1 MPSPKL
7 WISAWGG
14 GWAPWGRRFGE
25 GISSNLRRLK
35 YHRSN
40 RLASYS
46 SRRHSQEEDLSRL
59 SGAPSQGDHSNHI
72 HLESD
77 PDGAAS
83 SLSSQGPK

>member
-14 GWAPWGRRFGE
+14 GWASWGRRFGE
-25 GISSNLRRLK
+25 GISSNLRLK
-35 YHRSN
+35 CHRSN

-46 SRRHSQEEDLSRL
+46 SRRHSQEEDLRRPSE
-59 SGAPSQGDHSNHI
+59 APSQGDHSNHI

-77 PDGAAS
+77 PDGAVN